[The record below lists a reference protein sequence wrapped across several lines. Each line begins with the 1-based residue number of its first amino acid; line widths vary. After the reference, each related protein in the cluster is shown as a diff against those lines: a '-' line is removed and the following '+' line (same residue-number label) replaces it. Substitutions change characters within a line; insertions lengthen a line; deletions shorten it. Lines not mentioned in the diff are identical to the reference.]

1 MFAPDRYVAAL
12 RFAAERHH
20 GQHMQESQLPYLVH
34 LVAVA
39 AEVTAA
45 LPAEGVD
52 VDVAIGCALL
62 HDILEDTP
70 TTRAELVERFGEPI
84 AAGVSALTKASS
96 DSLILKEHRMADSLA
111 RIRAQPPAV
120 WIVKLA
126 DRITNLAPPPAGWSR
141 DKRVAYRDEAMQIA
155 DALGGVCPQLD
166 ARIRAKI
173 ATYAA
178 YL

>member
-20 GQHMQESQLPYLVH
+20 GQQVPDSQLPYLVH
-34 LVAVA
+34 LVSVA
-39 AEVTAA
+39 AEVAAA
-45 LPAEGVD
+45 LPADGVD
-52 VDVAIGCALL
+52 ADVAIGCALL

-70 TTRAELVERFGEPI
+70 TTRAEVVERFGELI
-84 AAGVSALTKASS
+84 AAGVSALTK
-96 DSLILKEHRMADSLA
+96 DSTVLKENRMADSLA

-120 WIVKLA
+120 WMVKLA
-126 DRITNLAPPPAGWSR
+126 DRITNLAPPPTHWSR

-155 DALGGVCPQLD
+155 DALGGVCPMLD

-173 ATYAA
+173 ATYAS
-178 YL
+178 YF